1 METTDRIKAIL
12 DQSKERVQELA
23 DFEQKCVEADRCG
36 DPHRFD
42 GLYELFLEE
51 ASTRP
56 KKMRIE
62 VELMYP
68 HRDIYPAKETM
79 NLLTERFG
87 EWLNAN
93 LCDGDMRLRMT
104 KISVDSDGLRITRE

>member
-1 METTDRIKAIL
+1 METTNRIKAIL

-23 DFEQKCVEADRCG
+23 NFELECVEADRRG

-42 GLYELFLEE
+42 GLYKLFLEE
-51 ASTRP
+51 ASTCP

-68 HRDIYPAKETM
+68 HGDIYPAMRTM
-79 NLLTERFG
+79 NLLIERFG

-104 KISVDSDGLRITRE
+104 KISVDADGLRITRE